1 MIIRPASFAS
11 SLDVLHNIILP
22 LHNRVNAGWSISRP
36 RKKKKKVLRTRYTP
50 FYKYLRVPFSP
61 APNKLCGVLFSIQS
75 L

>member
-36 RKKKKKVLRTRYTP
+36 RKKKFFELVTL
-50 FYKYLRVPFSP
+50 
-61 APNKLCGVLFSIQS
+61 LFINT
-75 L
+75 